1 MEVARVLAIDCALGR
16 VAACVLDDEAED
28 PLAEESV
35 PLERGHAEVLLPLI
49 DRIIANTPGGLSSIH
64 RIAVTVGPGSFTGIR
79 IGIAAAKAIALAKG
93 IPVVGVSTLAAFAAP
108 LIIAGLDG
116 VVAAAMNARHGDVF
130 LAAFGQGGRRLFEPR
145 VIGPAAGRRSLGEG
159 PIHLIGPA
167 AALLCD
173 ENALRDP
180 AVSTCLS
187 TDLPEMAF
195 VARLGLVAEPRTA
208 PPEPLYISA
217 PYVE

>member
-1 MEVARVLAIDCALGR
+1 LTEVARVLAIDCALGR
-16 VAACVLDDEAED
+16 VGACVLDDEAED
-28 PLAEESV
+28 ALAEESV

-49 DRIIANTPGGLSSIH
+49 DRVIADTPGGLTSIH

-79 IGIAAAKAIALAKG
+79 
-93 IPVVGVSTLAAFAAP
+93 VVGVSTLAAFAAP

-116 VVAAAMNARHGDVF
+116 VVAAAMNARNGDVF

-145 VIGPAAGRRSLGEG
+145 VTGPAAGRRSLGEG

-173 ENALRDP
+173 ENPLRDP

-187 TDLPEMAF
+187 TDLPELAF
-195 VARLGLVAEPRTA
+195 VARLGLVAETRTA